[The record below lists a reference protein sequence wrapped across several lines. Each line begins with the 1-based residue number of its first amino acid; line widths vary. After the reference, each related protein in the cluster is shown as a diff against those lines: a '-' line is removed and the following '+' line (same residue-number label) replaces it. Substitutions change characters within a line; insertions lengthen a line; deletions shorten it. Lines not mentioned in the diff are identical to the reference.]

1 MVSIKDMLRKA
12 RTAVLRRGISGQDAE
27 DVVQEAFL
35 RVEEY
40 ERRQVIRSKEA
51 VLVTAAVNLAI
62 DRKRQRQTSPFIDVV
77 DALNVVA
84 DQTPAAEDILQAQAR
99 LKRAAEGLALLPE
112 RTRRILLSR
121 RLDGLSY
128 KEIALREGLTVA
140 AVEKQVARATL
151 ELLKWVD
158 GW

>member
-1 MVSIKDMLRKA
+1 MGSLKDMLRKA
-12 RTAVLRRGISGQDAE
+12 RTAVLRRGVSGQDAD
-27 DVVQEAFL
+27 DVVQQAFL

-40 ERRQVIRSKEA
+40 ERRQVVRSKEA

-62 DRKRQRQTSPFIDVV
+62 DFKRQKQPSVSIDMM
-77 DALNVVA
+77 DALNAIA
-84 DQTPAAEDILQAQAR
+84 DQNPAAEDILQAQAR
-99 LKRAAEGLALLPE
+99 LRRAAEGLALLPE

-128 KEIALREGLTVA
+128 KEIALKEGLTVA